1 VLLLQ
6 NAISDKVL
14 DC

>member
-6 NAISDKVL
+6 KTISDKVL